1 MLPLDFSCKLLELG
15 LQLVLRRAYLINL
28 ALQRLYVAHW
38 VCKDVQLAFVHLIKA
53 RTVFTAALIDVP
65 VDPLIL
71 LQSCL
76 LQHPLSLI
84 TLDQSETQVILFA
97 ELLSILGSL
106 HLRRVDSENVPF
118 EYVLRSLW
126 HRGQGNV
133 LDIAHNFLL
142 VEALLL
148 LVHLKRLLSRLLLR
162 LLSEGTHWRL

>member
-1 MLPLDFSCKLLELG
+1 MLPLDLSRKLLELG

-53 RTVFTAALIDVP
+53 RTVFTALIDVP

-97 ELLSILGSL
+97 ELLAILGSL

-148 LVHLKRLLSRLLLR
+148 LVHLKRLLSWLLLR

>member
-1 MLPLDFSCKLLELG
+1 MLPLDLSRKLLELG

-53 RTVFTAALIDVP
+53 RTVFTALIDVP

-97 ELLSILGSL
+97 KLLAILGSL

-148 LVHLKRLLSRLLLR
+148 LVHLKRLLSWLLLR